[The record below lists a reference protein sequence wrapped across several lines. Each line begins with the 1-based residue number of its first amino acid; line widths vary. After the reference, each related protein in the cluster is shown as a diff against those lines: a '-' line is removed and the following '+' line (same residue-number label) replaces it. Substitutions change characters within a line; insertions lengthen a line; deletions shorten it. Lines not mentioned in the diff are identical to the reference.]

1 MKLAEALVLRAE
13 MKTKINNIHSR
24 LNDNAKVQEGE
35 TPAENPYTLI
45 EELNSVSDEMAELI
59 KNINYTN
66 CMTVENGVS
75 LTDMIAEK
83 DVLQKK
89 VSVMKSFLS
98 NASSLVNR
106 YSNTEIKI
114 LSTVDV
120 VKLQKKVDTMS
131 KQLRELDMNIQRIN
145 WTVDLIE
152 K

>member
-1 MKLAEALVLRAE
+1 MKLAEALALRAE

-24 LNDNAKVQEGE
+24 LKQNAKVQEGE
-35 TPAENPYTLI
+35 KPAENPYILI
-45 EELNSVSDEMAELI
+45 AELDNVSDEMAKLI

-89 VSVMKSFLS
+89 ISVLRSFLAETS
-98 NASSLVNR
+98 AVVNR

-120 VKLQKKVDTMS
+120 VDLQKKVDYMS
-131 KQLRELDMNIQRIN
+131 KELRELDMNIQHIN
-145 WTVDLIE
+145 WTIDIIE

>member
-1 MKLAEALVLRAE
+1 MKLAEALSLRAE
-13 MKTKINNIHSR
+13 MKTKINNIQSR
-24 LNDNAKVQEGE
+24 LNNNAKVQDGE
-35 TPAENPYTLI
+35 KPAESPYKLI
-45 EELNSVSDEMAELI
+45 MELDSVSDEMKRMI

-66 CMTVENGVS
+66 CMTTENGVS
-75 LTDMIAEK
+75 LADMIAER

-89 VSVMKSFLS
+89 ISILRNFLS

-114 LSTVDV
+114 CSTVDV
-120 VKLQKKVDTMS
+120 VKLQKKVDDMS

>member
-1 MKLAEALVLRAE
+1 MKLAEALALRAE
-13 MKTKINNIHSR
+13 MKTKMNNIQSR
-24 LNDNAKVQEGE
+24 LNNNAKVQEGE
-35 TPAENPYTLI
+35 KPAENPYTLI
-45 EELNSVSDEMAELI
+45 KELDNVSNEMARFI

-66 CMTVENGVS
+66 CMTTENGVS

-83 DVLQKK
+83 DVLKEK
-89 VSVMKSFLS
+89 ITVMKNFLS
-98 NASSLVNR
+98 NAGAVVNR

-114 LSTVDV
+114 HSTVDV
-120 VKLQKKVDTMS
+120 AELQKKVDAMS

>member
-1 MKLAEALVLRAE
+1 MKLAEALALRAE
-13 MKTKINNIHSR
+13 MKTKINNIQSR
-24 LNDNAKVQEGE
+24 LNNNAKVQEGE
-35 TPAENPYTLI
+35 KPAENPYTLI
-45 EELNSVSDEMAELI
+45 KELDSVSEEMTNLI

-66 CMTVENGVS
+66 CMTTENGVS

-83 DVLQKK
+83 DVLREK
-89 VSVMKSFLS
+89 VNVMKNFLA
-98 NASSLVNR
+98 NASSMVNR

-120 VKLQKKVDTMS
+120 AELQKEVDAMS
-131 KQLRELDMNIQRIN
+131 KKLRELDVNIQRIN

>member
-1 MKLAEALVLRAE
+1 M
-13 MKTKINNIHSR
+13 NNIQSR
-24 LNDNAKVQEGE
+24 LNNNAKVQEGE
-35 TPAENPYTLI
+35 KPAENPYTLI
-45 EELNSVSDEMAELI
+45 KELDSVSDEMTKII

-75 LTDMIAEK
+75 LTDMIAER
-83 DVLQKK
+83 DVLREKIT
-89 VSVMKSFLS
+89 VMKNFLS
-98 NASSLVNR
+98 NAGSLVNR

-120 VKLQKKVDTMS
+120 AGLQKEVDAMS
-131 KQLRELDMNIQRIN
+131 KHLRELDMNIQRIN

>member
-1 MKLAEALVLRAE
+1 MKLAEALALRAE
-13 MKTKINNIHSR
+13 MKTKMNNIQSR
-24 LNDNAKVQEGE
+24 LNNNAKVQEGE
-35 TPAENPYTLI
+35 KPAENPYTLI
-45 EELNSVSDEMAELI
+45 KELDSVSDEMTNLI

-66 CMTVENGVS
+66 CMTTENGVS

-83 DVLQKK
+83 DVLREK
-89 VSVMKSFLS
+89 VNVMKNFLA
-98 NASSLVNR
+98 NASSMVNR

-120 VKLQKKVDTMS
+120 AELQKEVDAMS
-131 KQLRELDMNIQRIN
+131 KKLRELDVNIQRIN

>member
-1 MKLAEALVLRAE
+1 MKLAEALALRAE
-13 MKTKINNIHSR
+13 LKTKMNNIQSR
-24 LNDNAKVQEGE
+24 LNNNAKVQEGE
-35 TPAENPYTLI
+35 KPAENPYTLI
-45 EELNSVSDEMAELI
+45 KELDSVSEEMTNLI

-66 CMTVENGVS
+66 CMTTENGVS

-83 DVLQKK
+83 DVLREK
-89 VSVMKSFLS
+89 VNVMKNFLA
-98 NASSLVNR
+98 NASSMVNR

-120 VKLQKKVDTMS
+120 AELQKEVDAMS
-131 KQLRELDMNIQRIN
+131 KKLRELDVNIQRIN

>member
-1 MKLAEALVLRAE
+1 MKLAEALLLRAE
-13 MKTKINNIHSR
+13 MKTKIGQIAVR
-24 LNDNAKVQEGE
+24 LNQNAKVQEGE
-35 TPAENPYTLI
+35 KPAENPYTLI
-45 EELNSVSDEMAELI
+45 KELDSVSDEMEKLI

-66 CMTVENGVS
+66 CITVENGIS

-83 DVLQKK
+83 DVLKEK
-89 VSVMKSFLS
+89 ITVMKNFLS
-98 NASSLVNR
+98 NASAVVTR

-120 VKLQKKVDTMS
+120 AELQKKVDAMS

>member
-1 MKLAEALVLRAE
+1 MKLAEALALRAE
-13 MKTKINNIHSR
+13 MRTKMNNIQSR
-24 LNDNAKVQEGE
+24 LNNNAKVQDGE

-45 EELNSVSDEMAELI
+45 KELDNVSDEMENLI

-66 CMTVENGVS
+66 CMTLENGVS

-83 DVLQKK
+83 DILKEK
-89 VSVMKSFLS
+89 ITVMKNFLS
-98 NASSLVNR
+98 NAGAVVNR

-114 LSTVDV
+114 HSTVDV
-120 VKLQKKVDTMS
+120 SELQKKVDAMS
-131 KQLRELDMNIQRIN
+131 KHLRELDMNIQRIN

>member
-1 MKLAEALVLRAE
+1 MKLAEALSIRAE
-13 MKTKINNIHSR
+13 MKTKINNIQSR
-24 LNDNAKVQEGE
+24 LNQNAKVQQGE
-35 TPAENPYTLI
+35 QPAENPYLLI
-45 EELNSVSDEMAELI
+45 EELDSISDKMTKLI

-83 DVLQKK
+83 DVLNKK
-89 VSVMKSFLS
+89 ISVMKNFLS

-114 LSTVDV
+114 QSTVDV
-120 VKLQKKVDTMS
+120 AELQKQVDGMS
-131 KQLRELDMNIQRIN
+131 KKLRDLDMNIQRIN

>member
-1 MKLAEALVLRAE
+1 MKLAEALALRAE
-13 MKTKINNIHSR
+13 MKTKMNNIQSR
-24 LNDNAKVQEGE
+24 LNNNAKVQEGE
-35 TPAENPYTLI
+35 KPAENPYTLI
-45 EELNSVSDEMAELI
+45 KELDNVSNEMARFI

-66 CMTVENGVS
+66 CMTTENGVS

-83 DVLQKK
+83 DVLKEK
-89 VSVMKSFLS
+89 ITVIKNFLS
-98 NASSLVNR
+98 NAGAVVNR

-114 LSTVDV
+114 HSTVDV
-120 VKLQKKVDTMS
+120 AELQKKVDAMS

>member
-1 MKLAEALVLRAE
+1 MKLAEALALRAE
-13 MKTKINNIHSR
+13 MRTKMNNIQSR
-24 LNDNAKVQEGE
+24 LNNNAKVQEGE
-35 TPAENPYTLI
+35 KPSENPYELI
-45 EELNSVSDEMAELI
+45 KELDSVSDEMTSLI

-66 CMTVENGVS
+66 CMTTENGVS

-83 DVLQKK
+83 DVLREK
-89 VSVMKSFLS
+89 VNVMKNFLA
-98 NASSLVNR
+98 NAGAVVNR

-120 VKLQKKVDTMS
+120 AELQKEVDAMS
-131 KQLRELDMNIQRIN
+131 KKLRELDVNIQRIN

>member
-1 MKLAEALVLRAE
+1 MKLAEALSLRAE
-13 MKTKINNIHSR
+13 MKTKIGQLALR
-24 LNDNAKVQEGE
+24 LNQNAKVQEGE
-35 TPAENPYTLI
+35 KPAENPYTLI
-45 EELNSVSDEMAELI
+45 EELENVSGEMEKLI

-83 DVLQKK
+83 DVLKK
-89 VSVMKSFLS
+89 KIAVIRTFLARS
-98 NASSLVNR
+98 GEVIDR
-106 YSNTEIKI
+106 YSNKEIKI
-114 LSTVDV
+114 HSTVDV
-120 VKLQKKVDTMS
+120 AELQKKVDSMS

>member
-1 MKLAEALVLRAE
+1 MKLAEALALRAE
-13 MKTKINNIHSR
+13 MKTKIGQLAVR
-24 LNDNAKVQEGE
+24 LNKNAKVQEGE
-35 TPAENPYTLI
+35 KPPENPYALI
-45 EELNSVSDEMAELI
+45 KELDIVSDEMEKLI

-83 DVLQKK
+83 DILKK
-89 VSVMKSFLS
+89 KISVMRAFLARS
-98 NASSLVNR
+98 GEVIDR
-106 YSNTEIKI
+106 YSNKEIKVH
-114 LSTVDV
+114 STVDV
-120 VKLQKKVDTMS
+120 AELQKNVDTMS

>member
-1 MKLAEALVLRAE
+1 MKLAEALALRAE
-13 MKTKINNIHSR
+13 LKTKMNNIQSR
-24 LNDNAKVQEGE
+24 LNNNAKVQEGE
-35 TPAENPYTLI
+35 KPAENPYTLI
-45 EELNSVSDEMAELI
+45 KELDSVSDEMTSLI

-66 CMTVENGVS
+66 CMTTENGVS

-83 DVLQKK
+83 DVLREK
-89 VSVMKSFLS
+89 VNVMKNFLS
-98 NASSLVNR
+98 NAGAVVNR

-120 VKLQKKVDTMS
+120 AELQKEVDAMS
-131 KQLRELDMNIQRIN
+131 KKLRELDVNIQRIN

>member
-98 NASSLVNR
+98 NASSLVIR